1 MLNISHSMFAR
12 CCNCG
17 LSDVGKFL
25 GRYYEHWVNMLSDI
39 KPDEVVAQFYQ
50 LIVPQL
56 HPILWPWHCDQRTC
70 KIYNPMKAS
79 FLYGVFGHVTW
90 LHPCVIININ
100 KQKNANIFW
109 PKMELSSISN
119 FDPVLH
125 FNIFFTFTLQVVPI
139 YRTDGTGDRRIN
151 STQHLE
157 YMKNIILTLYRCGI
171 HIDVV
176 LTPISYIQHELCI
189 APSSHSSSIDVYF

>member
-56 HPILWPWHCDQRTC
+56 HPILWP
-70 KIYNPMKAS
+70 
-79 FLYGVFGHVTW
+79 
-90 LHPCVIININ
+90 
-100 KQKNANIFW
+100 
-109 PKMELSSISN
+109 
-119 FDPVLH
+119 
-125 FNIFFTFTLQVVPI
+125 
-139 YRTDGTGDRRIN
+139 
-151 STQHLE
+151 
-157 YMKNIILTLYRCGI
+157 
-171 HIDVV
+171 
-176 LTPISYIQHELCI
+176 
-189 APSSHSSSIDVYF
+189 

>member
-1 MLNISHSMFAR
+1 MLNISHSMFVR

-56 HPILWPWHCDQRTC
+56 HPILWPWPCDQQTC
-70 KIYNPMKAS
+70 KIYNPMKAF
-79 FLYGVFGHVTW
+79 FLWCFWSCNLVTS
-90 LHPCVIININ
+90 LCNNQYQQTKI
-100 KQKNANIFW
+100 ANIFW

-125 FNIFFTFTLQVVPI
+125 FNIFFTFTLQVVSI

-151 STQHLE
+151 SAQHLE
-157 YMKNIILTLYRCGI
+157 YMKNIILTLYS
-171 HIDVV
+171 VV
-176 LTPISYIQHELCI
+176 YI
-189 APSSHSSSIDVYF
+189 

>member
-17 LSDVGKFL
+17 LLDVGKFL

-56 HPILWPWHCDQRTC
+56 HQILWPWHCDQQTC
-70 KIYNPMKAS
+70 KTCNQMKAS

-90 LHPCVIININ
+90 LHPCVINQYQQA
-100 KQKNANIFW
+100 KKTQTF
-109 PKMELSSISN
+109 
-119 FDPVLH
+119 FDPRWSCPLSA
-125 FNIFFTFTLQVVPI
+125 ILI
-139 YRTDGTGDRRIN
+139 
-151 STQHLE
+151 LCC
-157 YMKNIILTLYRCGI
+157 ILTYFSLSHYRLYR
-171 HIDVV
+171 
-176 LTPISYIQHELCI
+176 YIEQMEQEI
-189 APSSHSSSIDVYF
+189 EE